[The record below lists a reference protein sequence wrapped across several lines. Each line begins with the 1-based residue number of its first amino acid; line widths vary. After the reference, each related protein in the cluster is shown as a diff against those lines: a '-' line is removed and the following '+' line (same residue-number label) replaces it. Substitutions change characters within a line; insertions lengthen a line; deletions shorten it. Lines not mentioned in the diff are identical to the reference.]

1 MRHRKTMLKEER
13 KGSLFKCITNRGY
26 IFLTGGVSFI
36 LKGMLTCL
44 PFCFTG
50 RVVSIYFVQKYV
62 YVAEKGYILYSRI
75 WERTHKKTK
84 H

>member
-50 RVVSIYFVQKYV
+50 GVVSIYFVQKCSRERV
-62 YVAEKGYILYSRI
+62 YIVFTNMGKNSQ
-75 WERTHKKTK
+75 KTK